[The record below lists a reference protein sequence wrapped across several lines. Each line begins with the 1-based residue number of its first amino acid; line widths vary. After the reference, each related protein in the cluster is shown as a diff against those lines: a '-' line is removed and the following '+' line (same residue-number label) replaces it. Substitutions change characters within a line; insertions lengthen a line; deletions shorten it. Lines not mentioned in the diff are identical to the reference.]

1 MESAKNTGKGA
12 LIERIRDLIENK
24 DIADPLV
31 YHEID
36 ALVRSVLYDTLGA
49 NHPLMAN
56 RDGEDFFK
64 FVAAGRGVI
73 HLYETDELRSQPLA
87 IAHEIEGDIL
97 DIAEERLKASENSEE
112 PTQKQLL
119 LAIAAFLTGAALE
132 DALRRMC
139 DARGLD
145 YDRQHSTI
153 CKLSSLLYQPKEGI
167 KVITVSENDYLTA
180 WAKTRNN
187 ADHGHFNEITQKEV
201 KGMID
206 GVRGF
211 IDKHLL
217 WKDDK

>member
-1 MESAKNTGKGA
+1 
-12 LIERIRDLIENK
+12 
-24 DIADPLV
+24 
-31 YHEID
+31 
-36 ALVRSVLYDTLGA
+36 
-49 NHPLMAN
+49 MAN

-64 FVAAGRGVI
+64 FVAAGRSVI
-73 HLYETDELRSQPLA
+73 HLYKTDELRSQPLA
-87 IAHEIEGDIL
+87 IAHEIEGNIL
-97 DIAEERLKASENSEE
+97 DIAEERLKASENSEDL
-112 PTQKQLL
+112 TQKQLL

-145 YDRQHSTI
+145 YDRPHSTI

-187 ADHGHFNEITQKEV
+187 ADHGHFSEITQKEV